1 MSLKWSAVALSASG
15 IALLV
20 LSHFLRLQG
29 VNEAFLGGFFLFLS
43 VAVWLVVLVRWL
55 MGK

>member
-1 MSLKWSAVALSASG
+1 MSLKWSAVALTASG
-15 IALLV
+15 IALLA
-20 LSHFLRLQG
+20 LSSFLRLQG

-43 VAVWLVVLVRWL
+43 VPVWLVVLVRWL

>member
-1 MSLKWSAVALSASG
+1 MSLKWSAVALTAAG
-15 IALLV
+15 IALLA
-20 LSHFLRLQG
+20 LSSFLRLQG

-43 VAVWLVVLVRWL
+43 VPVWLVVLVRWL